1 VLVGR
6 PLGRPPAR
14 LDGSIT
20 CGLRSLGV
28 TLALEAFCETVQA
41 ARLVFACARFLLTLL
56 RIAPC
61 GLGVALAES
70 EKGHELTI
78 PGRAKGLVRMPS
90 GFPTP

>member
-1 VLVGR
+1 VLLGR
-6 PLGRPPAR
+6 PLRRSPR
-14 LDGSIT
+14 LDGSSP

-78 PGRAKGLVRMPS
+78 PGRAKGLVRMLS
-90 GFPTP
+90 GFPTA